1 MCHDWWII
9 GLIRNCHFFK
19 KRKKKS
25 VYDTENWESCLSS
38 VYYYYYYYLY
48 ILIYLQG
55 WTVQREME
63 VAVVGGSTRQ
73 ILGVYPGK
81 CMELRWVSRNIRS
94 KAKGDKEKRVSVKNK
109 KEKVPIYISTNPSHI
124 NSEELRDLYSACNHS
139 CHRFPKYLDCDT
151 DVVEAVDI
159 HKLRTALSHS
169 SLVVSVFCKPTDV
182 LLFTTKSSSEINT
195 TSNENIQIQIQGLGL
210 GLKDLFQQLMPVT
223 PFNAQLV
230 GFGRAVSDF
239 GLTASIYDVMVY
251 VYPHPPHSTLSIST
265 VSYHLL
271 CQYLFNNLHIL
282 PSSLNYCSLV
292 LLCGVRVRV
301 RVRVWQIAFQT
312 FLWWRMPFLNCPIL
326 LLMEFF

>member
-1 MCHDWWII
+1 MEVDA
-9 GLIRNCHFFK
+9 LAKVK
-19 KRKKKS
+19 KRKIK
-25 VYDTENWESCLSS
+25 CLRHTALRILPFLCLLLLLF
-38 VYYYYYYYLY
+38 LY

-73 ILGVYPGK
+73 ILGSYRGK
-81 CMELRWVSRNIRS
+81 CMELRWESRNIRS
-94 KAKGDKEKRVSVKNK
+94 KAKGEKEKRMSVKNK

-124 NSEELRDLYSACNHS
+124 NSEELRDLCSACNHS

-182 LLFTTKSSSEINT
+182 LLYTTKSSSEINT
-195 TSNENIQIQIQGLGL
+195 TSNKNIQIQIQGLGL

-282 PSSLNYCSLV
+282 PSSLNYCSLL
-292 LLCGVRVRV
+292 LLCGVRVA
-301 RVRVWQIAFQT
+301 ILELPHLIIDGI
-312 FLWWRMPFLNCPIL
+312 FLIMNIDGLI
-326 LLMEFF
+326 

>member
-1 MCHDWWII
+1 
-9 GLIRNCHFFK
+9 
-19 KRKKKS
+19 
-25 VYDTENWESCLSS
+25 
-38 VYYYYYYYLY
+38 
-48 ILIYLQG
+48 
-55 WTVQREME
+55 ME

-109 KEKVPIYISTNPSHI
+109 KEKVPIYVSTNPSHI

-139 CHRFPKYLDCDT
+139 CHRFPKYLGCDT

-239 GLTASIYDVMVY
+239 GLTASIYDVMVIPSLRGMGIGRMILKRIVRMLASRDIY
-251 VYPHPPHSTLSIST
+251 DIAAVCSEKERMFFKACGFGDDILGSTTMMYSRKVST
-265 VSYHLL
+265 YDEGD
-271 CQYLFNNLHIL
+271 Q
-282 PSSLNYCSLV
+282 LV
-292 LLCGVRVRV
+292 IRAGRK
-301 RVRVWQIAFQT
+301 
-312 FLWWRMPFLNCPIL
+312 L
-326 LLMEFF
+326 LLAPALKETSASLKVKNS

>member
-1 MCHDWWII
+1 
-9 GLIRNCHFFK
+9 
-19 KRKKKS
+19 
-25 VYDTENWESCLSS
+25 
-38 VYYYYYYYLY
+38 
-48 ILIYLQG
+48 
-55 WTVQREME
+55 ME

-109 KEKVPIYISTNPSHI
+109 KEKVPIYVSTNPSHI

-139 CHRFPKYLDCDT
+139 CHRFPKYLDCDN

-239 GLTASIYDVMVY
+239 GLTASIYDVMVIPSLRGMGIGRMILKRIVRMLASRDIY
-251 VYPHPPHSTLSIST
+251 DIAAVCSEKERMFFKACGFGDDILGSTTMMYSRKVST
-265 VSYHLL
+265 YDEGD
-271 CQYLFNNLHIL
+271 Q
-282 PSSLNYCSLV
+282 LV
-292 LLCGVRVRV
+292 IRAGRK
-301 RVRVWQIAFQT
+301 
-312 FLWWRMPFLNCPIL
+312 L
-326 LLMEFF
+326 LLAPALKETSASLKAKNS

>member
-1 MCHDWWII
+1 
-9 GLIRNCHFFK
+9 
-19 KRKKKS
+19 
-25 VYDTENWESCLSS
+25 
-38 VYYYYYYYLY
+38 
-48 ILIYLQG
+48 
-55 WTVQREME
+55 ME
-63 VAVVGGSTRQ
+63 VAVVGGRTRQ
-73 ILGVYPGK
+73 IQGGYPGK

-94 KAKGDKEKRVSVKNK
+94 KAKEDKEKRVSLKNK

-182 LLFTTKSSSEINT
+182 LLFATKSSSEINS
-195 TSNENIQIQIQGLGL
+195 TSNKKIQIQIQGL

-251 VYPHPPHSTLSIST
+251 VYPHPPHATLSIST
-265 VSYHLL
+265 VSCHLL

-282 PSSLNYCSLV
+282 SSSLNYCS
-292 LLCGVRVRV
+292 CYFMWCTCRGVADCLPNIFVMTD
-301 RVRVWQIAFQT
+301 A
-312 FLWWRMPFLNCPIL
+312 IL
-326 LLMEFF
+326 ELPHLII